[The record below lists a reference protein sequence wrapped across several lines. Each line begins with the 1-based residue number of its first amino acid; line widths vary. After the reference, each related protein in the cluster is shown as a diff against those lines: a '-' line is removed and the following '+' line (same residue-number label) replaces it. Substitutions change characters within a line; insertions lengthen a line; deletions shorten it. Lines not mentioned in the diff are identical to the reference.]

1 MGIDDFAIKKR
12 HTYGTILVNHENN
25 NIIDMIPSRDIGD
38 VVNLLN
44 KYPNL
49 ELITRDGSIPYKT
62 AIETYNPKVIQVS
75 DRFHLLKGLT
85 DTVSKIL
92 RSILPSNIIIDEAKI
107 ENNIKSLKERYNL
120 TKNDIESGVSFTAAC
135 DKNNM
140 NYRMMKKLVSFNNDE
155 IDEYFSDKE
164 IEKKILKVN
173 KKNEIIQTIKKEY
186 ENGKGYKTLA
196 KEYNLDRR
204 TIRKYVN
211 ANFLTT
217 ENLIRERTSE
227 CDKFNTTIVEMV
239 KKGCKITEIYQVI
252 SQVGYKGKYGS
263 IKHYVTKIKKNKAF
277 NVKEYVTRKL
287 IIQLLFKDRKEINQ
301 INRKTV
307 LKTYEKYPLIKK
319 MIELVKE
326 FKSIICKY
334 RKVKALNSWLEK
346 AKKIKNDDLNSFV
359 NGILRDKTAIEN
371 AILYKESN
379 GVVEASVN
387 KLKLKKRIMCGRS
400 HFNLLKSKVIRL
412 EFMT

>member
-62 AIETYNPKVIQVS
+62 AIEAYNPKVIQVS

-173 KKNEIIQTIKKEY
+173 KK
-186 ENGKGYKTLA
+186 
-196 KEYNLDRR
+196 
-204 TIRKYVN
+204 
-211 ANFLTT
+211 
-217 ENLIRERTSE
+217 
-227 CDKFNTTIVEMV
+227 
-239 KKGCKITEIYQVI
+239 
-252 SQVGYKGKYGS
+252 
-263 IKHYVTKIKKNKAF
+263 TK
-277 NVKEYVTRKL
+277 
-287 IIQLLFKDRKEINQ
+287 LFKR
-301 INRKTV
+301 
-307 LKTYEKYPLIKK
+307 
-319 MIELVKE
+319 
-326 FKSIICKY
+326 
-334 RKVKALNSWLEK
+334 
-346 AKKIKNDDLNSFV
+346 
-359 NGILRDKTAIEN
+359 
-371 AILYKESN
+371 
-379 GVVEASVN
+379 
-387 KLKLKKRIMCGRS
+387 
-400 HFNLLKSKVIRL
+400 
-412 EFMT
+412 

>member
-62 AIETYNPKVIQVS
+62 AIEAYNPKVIQVS

-204 TIRKYVN
+204 TIRKY
-211 ANFLTT
+211 
-217 ENLIRERTSE
+217 
-227 CDKFNTTIVEMV
+227 

-307 LKTYEKYPLIKK
+307 LKTYEKYPQIKK